1 MRRKLL
7 TTVSV
12 IGIGLFLGG
21 CSLLNSGPPR
31 DSAGN
36 VTEST
41 TISASDLH
49 DGDCFTFNSADGGVV
64 EEVTVMPCSLDH
76 AYIVIG
82 QGTLTA
88 VNVTTAGSLQNA
100 VSFACADTFAAFK
113 AAVVGDVRPKQEFLV
128 FPESNE
134 ANSAQSYSCISTDP
148 DQGATSP
155 EPSQTPS
162 PTTTPAP

>member
-7 TTVSV
+7 TAVSV
-12 IGIGLFLGG
+12 IGVGLFLGG

-31 DSAGN
+31 DSDGN

-41 TISASDLH
+41 VISARDLIT
-49 DGDCFTFNSADGGVV
+49 GDCFTFNSADGGVV
-64 EEVTVMPCSLDH
+64 DEVTVMPCSLEH
-76 AYIVIG
+76 AYIVID

-100 VSFACADTFAAFK
+100 VSFACKDTFAAFK
-113 AAVVGDVRPKQEFLV
+113 DAVVGDVRPKQEFLV

-134 ANSAQSYSCISTDP
+134 DDADQAYSCISTDP
-148 DQGATSP
+148 DQGVTTPTP
-155 EPSQTPS
+155 EET
-162 PTTTPAP
+162 PTTTSTPTP